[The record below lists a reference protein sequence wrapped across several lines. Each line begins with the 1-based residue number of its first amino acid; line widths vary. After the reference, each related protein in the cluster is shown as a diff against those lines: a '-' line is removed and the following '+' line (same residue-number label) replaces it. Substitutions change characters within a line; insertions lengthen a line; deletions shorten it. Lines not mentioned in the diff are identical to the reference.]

1 MPRCL
6 RIIKVVP
13 RDVGNRM
20 KKIRL
25 LSRSCLRHCQE
36 VINAV
41 TSQEDTTYVDET
53 LRKLDVMS
61 CTSML
66 HTHYY
71 YFLSSSFNLVYVIN

>member
-25 LSRSCLRHCQE
+25 LSRSCLRHRQA
-36 VINAV
+36 VINAI
-41 TSQEDTTYVDET
+41 TSQEDTTYVDENSE
-53 LRKLDVMS
+53 KVGCNVMYF
-61 CTSML
+61 
-66 HTHYY
+66 HVNIDY
-71 YFLSSSFNLVYVIN
+71 YFFSSLLI